1 MTIDKI
7 TKVLYDE
14 CITKECERISVRTP
28 FAFPQV
34 PNHNK
39 EEFMMKMK
47 RVLSLAMAGCLALSL
62 TACGGKTEPQSGGD
76 TAAPATE
83 SAGDTITLGMI
94 GPLTGSLAVYGT
106 HIERGVKLAI
116 EEINAAGGV
125 TLGDGTY
132 QLAVETKDDQGD
144 STECVNAMNALIS
157 DGIQLIVGSATSGC
171 TSAITSIANSEG
183 VVIMTPSG
191 TADSLTTTMDYVFR
205 TCFRDSFQG
214 ELAAQYAKDEGY
226 TKVGI
231 VYCSAD
237 TYSAGLRDAF
247 TVACD
252 KLGLDIVA
260 EESVATMTEVDYTN
274 QFNKMVSA
282 GAELVFTPFYY
293 DVMGPY
299 LVPQARSAGFTGVLL
314 GADGVD
320 NTETTIPAGADLSVY
335 NDVYFVN
342 HYSTELAASDV
353 SAKFVSSYEAKYG
366 ETPNNFDALAYD
378 AVYVYKTAMEA
389 CGAADAASVQAALA
403 DTSAGYDTTCGTFSF
418 DETGTPIK
426 NGVLM
431 GYTYTSGDAAVTKV
445 TVKALSLS

>member
-1 MTIDKI
+1 
-7 TKVLYDE
+7 
-14 CITKECERISVRTP
+14 
-28 FAFPQV
+28 
-34 PNHNK
+34 
-39 EEFMMKMK
+39 MKKKNM
-47 RVLSLAMAGCLALSL
+47 LSLMLAGCLALSL
-62 TACGGKTEPQSGGD
+62 TACGGQS
-76 TAAPATE
+76 E
-83 SAGDTITLGMI
+83 SGAGDADSSAPSGDGTITLGMI
-94 GPLTGSLAVYGT
+94 GPLTGSVAVYGT
-106 HIERGVKLAI
+106 HIENGVKLAI

-125 TLGDGTY
+125 TLSDGAH

-144 STECVNAMNALIS
+144 ATECVNAMNALIS
-157 DGIQLIVGSATSGC
+157 DGIQLVVGSATSGC

-183 VVIMTPSG
+183 VVMITPSG
-191 TADSLTTTMDYVFR
+191 TADSLTTAMDYVFR

-214 ELAAQYAKDEGY
+214 ELAAQYALDEGY
-226 TKVGI
+226 TKVGV

-247 TVACD
+247 IAACAD
-252 KLGLDIVA
+252 RGLDVVA

-274 QFNKMVSA
+274 QFNKMVAA

-314 GADGVD
+314 GGDGVD
-320 NTETTIPAGADLSVY
+320 STETTIPDGADLSVY

-342 HYSTELAASDV
+342 HYSTELATSDV
-353 SAKFVSSYEAKYG
+353 SKNFIESYEAKYG

-378 AVYVYKTAMEA
+378 AVYVYKAAMEA
-389 CGAADAASVQAALA
+389 CGASGAASVQAALA
-403 DTSAGYDTTCGTFSF
+403 DTSAAYDSTCGTFSF

-431 GYTYTSGDAAVTKV
+431 GYSYKDGDSAVSKI

>member
-1 MTIDKI
+1 MK
-7 TKVLYDE
+7 KKNML
-14 CITKECERISVRTP
+14 S
-28 FAFPQV
+28 
-34 PNHNK
+34 
-39 EEFMMKMK
+39 MM
-47 RVLSLAMAGCLALSL
+47 LAGCLALSL
-62 TACGGKTEPQSGGD
+62 TACGGSSESGAASDNSGASGD
-76 TAAPATE
+76 
-83 SAGDTITLGMI
+83 SGTITLGMI
-94 GPLTGSLAVYGT
+94 GPLTGSVAVYGT
-106 HIERGVKLAI
+106 HIENGVKLAI

-125 TLGDGTY
+125 TLSDGAH
-132 QLAVETKDDQGD
+132 QLAVEVKDDQGD

-157 DGIQLIVGSATSGC
+157 DGIQLVVGSATSGC
-171 TSAITSIANSEG
+171 TSAITSIANSED
-183 VVIMTPSG
+183 VVMITPSG

-214 ELAAQYAKDEGY
+214 ELAAQYALDEGY
-226 TKVGI
+226 TKVGV

-247 TVACD
+247 IAACQD
-252 KLGLDIVA
+252 KGLDVVA

-314 GADGVD
+314 GGDGVD
-320 NTETTIPAGADLSVY
+320 STETTIPAGADLSVY

-342 HYSTELAASDV
+342 HYSTELATSDV
-353 SAKFVSSYEAKYG
+353 SKNFVESYEAKYG
-366 ETPNNFDALAYD
+366 DTPNNFDALAYD
-378 AVYVYKTAMEA
+378 AVYVYKAAMEA
-389 CGAADAASVQAALA
+389 CGASDAASVQAALA
-403 DTSAGYDTTCGTFSF
+403 DTSAAYDSTCGTFSF

-431 GYTYTSGDAAVTKV
+431 GYSYKDGDSAVTKV

>member
-1 MTIDKI
+1 
-7 TKVLYDE
+7 
-14 CITKECERISVRTP
+14 
-28 FAFPQV
+28 
-34 PNHNK
+34 
-39 EEFMMKMK
+39 MKK
-47 RVLSLAMAGCLALSL
+47 KNVLSMMLAGCLALSL
-62 TACGGKTEPQSGGD
+62 TACGGSSESSDASDNSAASGDSG
-76 TAAPATE
+76 
-83 SAGDTITLGMI
+83 TITLGMI
-94 GPLTGSLAVYGT
+94 GPLTGSVAVYGT
-106 HIERGVKLAI
+106 HIENGVKLAI

-125 TLGDGTY
+125 TLSDGAH
-132 QLAVETKDDQGD
+132 QLAVEVKDDQGD
-144 STECVNAMNALIS
+144 STECVNAMNTLIS
-157 DGIQLIVGSATSGC
+157 DGIQLVVGSATSGC

-183 VVIMTPSG
+183 VVMITPSG

-214 ELAAQYAKDEGY
+214 ELAAQYALDEGY
-226 TKVGI
+226 TKVGV

-247 TVACD
+247 IAACQD
-252 KLGLDIVA
+252 KGLDVVA

-314 GADGVD
+314 GGDGVD
-320 NTETTIPAGADLSVY
+320 STETTIPAGADLSVY

-342 HYSTELAASDV
+342 HYSTELATSDV
-353 SAKFVSSYEAKYG
+353 SKKFVESYEAKYG

-378 AVYVYKTAMEA
+378 AVYVYKAAMEA
-389 CGAADAASVQAALA
+389 CGASDAASVQAALA
-403 DTSAGYDTTCGTFSF
+403 DTSAAYDSTCGTFSF

-431 GYTYTSGDAAVTKV
+431 GYSYKDGDAAVTKV

>member
-1 MTIDKI
+1 MK
-7 TKVLYDE
+7 KKNML
-14 CITKECERISVRTP
+14 S
-28 FAFPQV
+28 
-34 PNHNK
+34 
-39 EEFMMKMK
+39 MM
-47 RVLSLAMAGCLALSL
+47 LAGCLALSL
-62 TACGGKTEPQSGGD
+62 IACGGSSESG
-76 TAAPATE
+76 AASDNSGA
-83 SAGDTITLGMI
+83 SGNSGTITLGMI
-94 GPLTGSLAVYGT
+94 GPLTGSVAVYGT
-106 HIERGVKLAI
+106 HIENGVKLAI

-125 TLGDGTY
+125 TLSDGAH
-132 QLAVETKDDQGD
+132 QLAVEVKDDQGD

-157 DGIQLIVGSATSGC
+157 DGIQLVVGSATSGC
-171 TSAITSIANSEG
+171 ISAITSIANSEG
-183 VVIMTPSG
+183 VVMITPSG

-214 ELAAQYAKDEGY
+214 ELAAQYALDEGY
-226 TKVGI
+226 TKVGV

-247 TVACD
+247 IAACQD
-252 KLGLDIVA
+252 KGLDVVA

-314 GADGVD
+314 GGDGVD
-320 NTETTIPAGADLSVY
+320 STETTIPAGADLSVY

-342 HYSTELAASDV
+342 HYSTELATSDV
-353 SAKFVSSYEAKYG
+353 SKNFVESYEAKYG
-366 ETPNNFDALAYD
+366 DTPNNFDALAYD
-378 AVYVYKTAMEA
+378 AVYVYKAAMEA
-389 CGAADAASVQAALA
+389 CGASDAASVQAALA
-403 DTSAGYDTTCGTFSF
+403 DTSAAYDSTCGTFSF

-431 GYTYTSGDAAVTKV
+431 GYSYKDGDSAVTKV

>member
-1 MTIDKI
+1 
-7 TKVLYDE
+7 
-14 CITKECERISVRTP
+14 
-28 FAFPQV
+28 
-34 PNHNK
+34 
-39 EEFMMKMK
+39 MKKKNM
-47 RVLSLAMAGCLALSL
+47 LSLMLAGCLALSL
-62 TACGGKTEPQSGGD
+62 TACGGQS
-76 TAAPATE
+76 E
-83 SAGDTITLGMI
+83 SGAGDADSSAPSGDGTITLGMI
-94 GPLTGSLAVYGT
+94 GPLTGSVAVYGT
-106 HIERGVKLAI
+106 HIENGVKLAI

-125 TLGDGTY
+125 TLSDGAH

-144 STECVNAMNALIS
+144 ATECVNAMNALIS
-157 DGIQLIVGSATSGC
+157 DGIQLVVGSATSGC

-183 VVIMTPSG
+183 VVMITPSG
-191 TADSLTTTMDYVFR
+191 TADSLTTAMDYVFR

-214 ELAAQYAKDEGY
+214 ELAAQYALDEGY
-226 TKVGI
+226 TKVGV

-247 TVACD
+247 IAACAD
-252 KLGLDIVA
+252 RGLDVVA

-274 QFNKMVSA
+274 QFNKMVAA

-314 GADGVD
+314 GGDGVD
-320 NTETTIPAGADLSVY
+320 STETTIPDGADLSVY

-342 HYSTELAASDV
+342 HYSTELATSDV
-353 SAKFVSSYEAKYG
+353 SKNFIESYEAKYG

-378 AVYVYKTAMEA
+378 AVYVYKAAMEA
-389 CGAADAASVQAALA
+389 CGASDAASVQAALA
-403 DTSAGYDTTCGTFSF
+403 DTSAAYDSTCGTFSF

-431 GYTYTSGDAAVTKV
+431 GYSYKDGDSAVTKV

>member
-1 MTIDKI
+1 
-7 TKVLYDE
+7 
-14 CITKECERISVRTP
+14 
-28 FAFPQV
+28 
-34 PNHNK
+34 
-39 EEFMMKMK
+39 MKKKNM
-47 RVLSLAMAGCLALSL
+47 LSLMLAGCLTLSL
-62 TACGGKTEPQSGGD
+62 TACGGQS
-76 TAAPATE
+76 E
-83 SAGDTITLGMI
+83 SGAGDADSSAPSGDGTITLGMI
-94 GPLTGSLAVYGT
+94 GPLTGSVAVYGT
-106 HIERGVKLAI
+106 HIENGVKLAI

-125 TLGDGTY
+125 TLSDGAH

-144 STECVNAMNALIS
+144 ATECVNAMNALIS
-157 DGIQLIVGSATSGC
+157 DGIQLVVGSATSGC

-183 VVIMTPSG
+183 VVMITPSG
-191 TADSLTTTMDYVFR
+191 TADSLTTAMDYVFR

-214 ELAAQYAKDEGY
+214 ELAAQYALDEGY
-226 TKVGI
+226 TKVGV

-247 TVACD
+247 IAACAD
-252 KLGLDIVA
+252 RGLDVVA

-274 QFNKMVSA
+274 QFNKMVAA

-299 LVPQARSAGFTGVLL
+299 LVPEARSAGFTGVLL
-314 GADGVD
+314 GGDGVD
-320 NTETTIPAGADLSVY
+320 STETTIPDGADLSVY

-342 HYSTELAASDV
+342 HYSTELATSDV
-353 SAKFVSSYEAKYG
+353 SKNFIESYEAKYG

-378 AVYVYKTAMEA
+378 AVYVYKAAMEA
-389 CGAADAASVQAALA
+389 CGASDAASVQAALA
-403 DTSAGYDTTCGTFSF
+403 DTSAAYDSTCGTFSF

-431 GYTYTSGDAAVTKV
+431 GYSYKDGDSAVSKI

>member
-1 MTIDKI
+1 MK
-7 TKVLYDE
+7 KKNML
-14 CITKECERISVRTP
+14 S
-28 FAFPQV
+28 
-34 PNHNK
+34 
-39 EEFMMKMK
+39 MM
-47 RVLSLAMAGCLALSL
+47 LAGCLALSL
-62 TACGGKTEPQSGGD
+62 TACGGSSESSDASDNSAASGDSG
-76 TAAPATE
+76 
-83 SAGDTITLGMI
+83 TITLGMI
-94 GPLTGSLAVYGT
+94 GPLTGSVAVYGT
-106 HIERGVKLAI
+106 HIENGVKLAI

-125 TLGDGTY
+125 TLSDGAH
-132 QLAVETKDDQGD
+132 QLAVEVKDDQGD

-157 DGIQLIVGSATSGC
+157 DGIQLVVGSATSGC

-183 VVIMTPSG
+183 VVMITPSG

-214 ELAAQYAKDEGY
+214 ELAAQYALDEGY
-226 TKVGI
+226 TKVGV

-247 TVACD
+247 IAACQD
-252 KLGLDIVA
+252 KGLDVVA

-314 GADGVD
+314 GGDGVD
-320 NTETTIPAGADLSVY
+320 STETTIPAGADLSVY

-342 HYSTELAASDV
+342 HYSTELATSDI
-353 SAKFVSSYEAKYG
+353 SKKFVESYEAKYG
-366 ETPNNFDALAYD
+366 DTPNNFDALAYD
-378 AVYVYKTAMEA
+378 AVYVYKAAMEA
-389 CGAADAASVQAALA
+389 CGASDAASVQAALA
-403 DTSAGYDTTCGTFSF
+403 DTSAAYDSTCGTFSF

-431 GYTYTSGDAAVTKV
+431 GYSYKDGDSAVTKV

>member
-1 MTIDKI
+1 
-7 TKVLYDE
+7 
-14 CITKECERISVRTP
+14 
-28 FAFPQV
+28 
-34 PNHNK
+34 
-39 EEFMMKMK
+39 MKK
-47 RVLSLAMAGCLALSL
+47 KNTLSLMLAGCLALSL
-62 TACGGKTEPQSGGD
+62 TACGGQS
-76 TAAPATE
+76 E
-83 SAGDTITLGMI
+83 SGAGDADSSAPSGDGTITLGMI
-94 GPLTGSLAVYGT
+94 GPLTGSVAVYGT
-106 HIERGVKLAI
+106 HIENGVKLAI

-125 TLGDGTY
+125 TLSDGTY

-144 STECVNAMNALIS
+144 ATECVNAMNALIS
-157 DGIQLIVGSATSGC
+157 DGIQLVVGSATSGC

-183 VVIMTPSG
+183 VVMITPSG
-191 TADSLTTTMDYVFR
+191 TADSLTTAMDYVFR

-214 ELAAQYAKDEGY
+214 ELAAQYALDEGY
-226 TKVGI
+226 TKVGV

-247 TVACD
+247 IAACAD
-252 KLGLDIVA
+252 RGLDVVA

-274 QFNKMVSA
+274 QFNKMVAA

-314 GADGVD
+314 GGDGVD
-320 NTETTIPAGADLSVY
+320 STETTIPDGADLSVY

-342 HYSTELAASDV
+342 HYSTELATSDV
-353 SAKFVSSYEAKYG
+353 SKNFIESYEAKYG
-366 ETPNNFDALAYD
+366 EIPNNFDALAYD
-378 AVYVYKTAMEA
+378 AVYVYKDAMEA
-389 CGAADAASVQAALA
+389 CGASDAASVQAALA
-403 DTSAGYDTTCGTFSF
+403 DTSAAYDSTCGTFSF

-431 GYTYTSGDAAVTKV
+431 GYSYKDGDSAVSKI

>member
-1 MTIDKI
+1 
-7 TKVLYDE
+7 
-14 CITKECERISVRTP
+14 
-28 FAFPQV
+28 
-34 PNHNK
+34 
-39 EEFMMKMK
+39 MKKKNM
-47 RVLSLAMAGCLALSL
+47 LSLMLAGCLALSL
-62 TACGGKTEPQSGGD
+62 TACGGQS
-76 TAAPATE
+76 E
-83 SAGDTITLGMI
+83 SGAGDADSSAPSGDGTITLGMI
-94 GPLTGSLAVYGT
+94 GPLTGSVAVYGT
-106 HIERGVKLAI
+106 HIENGVKLAI

-125 TLGDGTY
+125 TLSDGAH

-144 STECVNAMNALIS
+144 ATECVNAMNALIS
-157 DGIQLIVGSATSGC
+157 DGIQLVVGSATSGC

-183 VVIMTPSG
+183 VVMITPSG
-191 TADSLTTTMDYVFR
+191 TADSLTTAMDYVFR

-214 ELAAQYAKDEGY
+214 ELAAQYALDEGY
-226 TKVGI
+226 TKVGV

-247 TVACD
+247 IAACANR
-252 KLGLDIVA
+252 GLDVVA

-274 QFNKMVSA
+274 QFNKMVAA

-314 GADGVD
+314 GGDGVD
-320 NTETTIPAGADLSVY
+320 STETTIPDGADLSVY

-342 HYSTELAASDV
+342 HYSTELATSDV
-353 SAKFVSSYEAKYG
+353 SKNFIESYEAKYG

-378 AVYVYKTAMEA
+378 AVYVYKAAMEA
-389 CGAADAASVQAALA
+389 CGASDAASVQAALA
-403 DTSAGYDTTCGTFSF
+403 DTSAAYDSTCGTFSF

-431 GYTYTSGDAAVTKV
+431 GYSYKDGDSAVSKI

>member
-1 MTIDKI
+1 
-7 TKVLYDE
+7 
-14 CITKECERISVRTP
+14 
-28 FAFPQV
+28 
-34 PNHNK
+34 
-39 EEFMMKMK
+39 MKK
-47 RVLSLAMAGCLALSL
+47 KNTLSLMLAGCLALSL
-62 TACGGKTEPQSGGD
+62 TACGGQS
-76 TAAPATE
+76 E
-83 SAGDTITLGMI
+83 SGAGDADSSAPSGDGTSTLGMI
-94 GPLTGSLAVYGT
+94 GPLTGSVAVYGT
-106 HIERGVKLAI
+106 HIENGVKLAI

-125 TLGDGTY
+125 TLSDGAH

-144 STECVNAMNALIS
+144 ATECVNAMNALIS
-157 DGIQLIVGSATSGC
+157 DGIQLVVGSATSGC

-183 VVIMTPSG
+183 VVMITPSG
-191 TADSLTTTMDYVFR
+191 TADSLTTAMDYVFR

-214 ELAAQYAKDEGY
+214 ELAAQYALDEGY
-226 TKVGI
+226 TKVGV

-247 TVACD
+247 IAACAD
-252 KLGLDIVA
+252 RGLDVVA

-274 QFNKMVSA
+274 QFNKMVAA

-314 GADGVD
+314 GGDGVD
-320 NTETTIPAGADLSVY
+320 STETTIPDGADLSVY

-342 HYSTELAASDV
+342 HYSTELATSDV
-353 SAKFVSSYEAKYG
+353 SKNFIESYEAKYG

-378 AVYVYKTAMEA
+378 AVYVYKAAMEA
-389 CGAADAASVQAALA
+389 CGASDAASVQAALA
-403 DTSAGYDTTCGTFSF
+403 DTSAAYDSTCGTFSF

-431 GYTYTSGDAAVTKV
+431 GYTYTEGDDAVSKV
-445 TVKALSLS
+445 AIESLSLS

>member
-1 MTIDKI
+1 
-7 TKVLYDE
+7 
-14 CITKECERISVRTP
+14 
-28 FAFPQV
+28 
-34 PNHNK
+34 
-39 EEFMMKMK
+39 MKKKNM
-47 RVLSLAMAGCLALSL
+47 LSLMLAGCLALSL
-62 TACGGKTEPQSGGD
+62 TACGGQS
-76 TAAPATE
+76 E
-83 SAGDTITLGMI
+83 SGAGDADSSAPSGDGTITLGMI
-94 GPLTGSLAVYGT
+94 GPLTGSVAVYGT
-106 HIERGVKLAI
+106 HIENGVKLAI

-125 TLGDGTY
+125 TLSDGAH

-144 STECVNAMNALIS
+144 ATECVNAMNALIS
-157 DGIQLIVGSATSGC
+157 DGIQLVVGSATSGC

-183 VVIMTPSG
+183 VVMITPSG
-191 TADSLTTTMDYVFR
+191 TADSLTTAMDYVFR

-214 ELAAQYAKDEGY
+214 ELAAQYALDEGY
-226 TKVGI
+226 TKVGV

-247 TVACD
+247 IAACAD
-252 KLGLDIVA
+252 RGLDVVA
-260 EESVATMTEVDYTN
+260 EESVATTTEVDYTN
-274 QFNKMVSA
+274 QFNKMVAA

-314 GADGVD
+314 GGDGVD
-320 NTETTIPAGADLSVY
+320 STETTIPDGADLSVY

-342 HYSTELAASDV
+342 HYSTELATSDV
-353 SAKFVSSYEAKYG
+353 SKNFIESYEAKYG

-378 AVYVYKTAMEA
+378 AVYVYKAAMEA
-389 CGAADAASVQAALA
+389 CGASDAASVQAALA
-403 DTSAGYDTTCGTFSF
+403 DTSAAYDSTCGTFSF

-431 GYTYTSGDAAVTKV
+431 GYSYKDGDSAVSKI

>member
-1 MTIDKI
+1 
-7 TKVLYDE
+7 
-14 CITKECERISVRTP
+14 
-28 FAFPQV
+28 
-34 PNHNK
+34 
-39 EEFMMKMK
+39 MKMK
-47 RVLSLAMAGCLALSL
+47 RLLSLAMAGCLALSL
-62 TACGGKTEPQSGGD
+62 TACGGKTDTQQPSGD
-76 TAAPATE
+76 TAVP
-83 SAGDTITLGMI
+83 SAGNADSNITLGMI

-125 TLGDGTY
+125 TLSDGAY

-260 EESVATMTEVDYTN
+260 EESVATMTEVDYTTVRN
-274 QFNKMVSA
+274 LKKAPGGAPGFVIYHTNWSAIVSPDK
-282 GAELVFTPFYY
+282 EK
-293 DVMGPY
+293 
-299 LVPQARSAGFTGVLL
+299 
-314 GADGVD
+314 
-320 NTETTIPAGADLSVY
+320 I
-335 NDVYFVN
+335 
-342 HYSTELAASDV
+342 AA
-353 SAKFVSSYEAKYG
+353 
-366 ETPNNFDALAYD
+366 
-378 AVYVYKTAMEA
+378 MR
-389 CGAADAASVQAALA
+389 
-403 DTSAGYDTTCGTFSF
+403 
-418 DETGTPIK
+418 
-426 NGVLM
+426 
-431 GYTYTSGDAAVTKV
+431 
-445 TVKALSLS
+445 VK

>member
-1 MTIDKI
+1 
-7 TKVLYDE
+7 
-14 CITKECERISVRTP
+14 
-28 FAFPQV
+28 
-34 PNHNK
+34 
-39 EEFMMKMK
+39 MKKKNM
-47 RVLSLAMAGCLALSL
+47 LSLMLAGCLALSL
-62 TACGGKTEPQSGGD
+62 TACGGQS
-76 TAAPATE
+76 E
-83 SAGDTITLGMI
+83 SGAGDADSSAPSGDGTITLGMI
-94 GPLTGSLAVYGT
+94 GPLTGSVAVYGT
-106 HIERGVKLAI
+106 HIENGVKLAI

-125 TLGDGTY
+125 TLSDGAH

-144 STECVNAMNALIS
+144 ATECVNAMNALIS
-157 DGIQLIVGSATSGC
+157 DGIQLVVGSATSGC

-183 VVIMTPSG
+183 AVMITPSG
-191 TADSLTTTMDYVFR
+191 TADSLTTAMDYVFR

-214 ELAAQYAKDEGY
+214 ELAAQYALDEGY
-226 TKVGI
+226 TKVGV

-247 TVACD
+247 IAACAD
-252 KLGLDIVA
+252 RGLDVVA

-274 QFNKMVSA
+274 QFNKMVAA

-314 GADGVD
+314 GGDGVD
-320 NTETTIPAGADLSVY
+320 STETTIPDGADLSVY

-342 HYSTELAASDV
+342 HYSTELATSDV
-353 SAKFVSSYEAKYG
+353 SKNFIESYEAKYG

-378 AVYVYKTAMEA
+378 AVYVYKAAMEA
-389 CGAADAASVQAALA
+389 CGASDAASVQTALA
-403 DTSAGYDTTCGTFSF
+403 DTSAAYDSTCGTFSF

-431 GYTYTSGDAAVTKV
+431 GYSYKDGDSTVSKI

>member
-1 MTIDKI
+1 MK
-7 TKVLYDE
+7 KKNML
-14 CITKECERISVRTP
+14 S
-28 FAFPQV
+28 
-34 PNHNK
+34 
-39 EEFMMKMK
+39 MM
-47 RVLSLAMAGCLALSL
+47 LAGCLALSL
-62 TACGGKTEPQSGGD
+62 TACGGKSESSGASDNSAASGD
-76 TAAPATE
+76 
-83 SAGDTITLGMI
+83 SGTITLGMI
-94 GPLTGSLAVYGT
+94 GPLTGSVAVYGT
-106 HIERGVKLAI
+106 HIENGVKLAI

-125 TLGDGTY
+125 TLSDGAH
-132 QLAVETKDDQGD
+132 QLAVEVKDDQGD

-157 DGIQLIVGSATSGC
+157 DGIQLVVGSATSGC

-183 VVIMTPSG
+183 VVMITPSG

-214 ELAAQYAKDEGY
+214 ELAAQYALDEGY
-226 TKVGI
+226 TKVGV

-247 TVACD
+247 IAACQD
-252 KLGLDIVA
+252 KGLDVVA

-314 GADGVD
+314 GGDGVD
-320 NTETTIPAGADLSVY
+320 STETTIPAGADLSVY

-342 HYSTELAASDV
+342 HYSTELATSDV
-353 SAKFVSSYEAKYG
+353 SKNFVESYEAKYG
-366 ETPNNFDALAYD
+366 DTPNNFDALAYD
-378 AVYVYKTAMEA
+378 AVYVYKAAMEA
-389 CGAADAASVQAALA
+389 CGASDAASVQAALA
-403 DTSAGYDTTCGTFSF
+403 DTSAAYDSTCGTFSF

-431 GYTYTSGDAAVTKV
+431 GYSYKDGDSAVTKV

>member
-1 MTIDKI
+1 
-7 TKVLYDE
+7 
-14 CITKECERISVRTP
+14 
-28 FAFPQV
+28 
-34 PNHNK
+34 
-39 EEFMMKMK
+39 MKKKNM
-47 RVLSLAMAGCLALSL
+47 LSLMLAGCLVLSL
-62 TACGGKTEPQSGGD
+62 TACGGQSESGAGD
-76 TAAPATE
+76 ADSSAP
-83 SAGDTITLGMI
+83 SGDDTITLGMI
-94 GPLTGSLAVYGT
+94 GPLTGSVAVYGT
-106 HIERGVKLAI
+106 HIENGVKLAI

-125 TLGDGTY
+125 TLSDGAH

-144 STECVNAMNALIS
+144 ATECVNAMNALIS
-157 DGIQLIVGSATSGC
+157 DGIQLVVGSATSGC

-183 VVIMTPSG
+183 VVMITPSG
-191 TADSLTTTMDYVFR
+191 TADSLTTAMDYVFR

-214 ELAAQYAKDEGY
+214 ELAAQYALDEGY
-226 TKVGI
+226 TKVGV

-247 TVACD
+247 IAACAD
-252 KLGLDIVA
+252 RGLDVVA

-274 QFNKMVSA
+274 QFNKMVAA

-314 GADGVD
+314 GGDGVD
-320 NTETTIPAGADLSVY
+320 STETTIPDGADLSVY

-342 HYSTELAASDV
+342 HYSTELATSDV
-353 SAKFVSSYEAKYG
+353 SKNFIESYEAKYG

-378 AVYVYKTAMEA
+378 AVYVYKAAMEA
-389 CGAADAASVQAALA
+389 CGASDAASVQAALA
-403 DTSAGYDTTCGTFSF
+403 DTSAAYDSTCGTFSF

-431 GYTYTSGDAAVTKV
+431 GYSYKDGDSAVSKI

>member
-1 MTIDKI
+1 MK
-7 TKVLYDE
+7 KKNML
-14 CITKECERISVRTP
+14 S
-28 FAFPQV
+28 
-34 PNHNK
+34 
-39 EEFMMKMK
+39 MM
-47 RVLSLAMAGCLALSL
+47 LAGCLALSL
-62 TACGGKTEPQSGGD
+62 TACGGSSESSDASDNSAASGDSG
-76 TAAPATE
+76 
-83 SAGDTITLGMI
+83 TITLGMI
-94 GPLTGSLAVYGT
+94 GPLTGSVAVYGT
-106 HIERGVKLAI
+106 HIENGVKLAI

-125 TLGDGTY
+125 TLSDGAH
-132 QLAVETKDDQGD
+132 QLAVEVKDDQGD

-157 DGIQLIVGSATSGC
+157 DGIQLVVGSATSGC

-183 VVIMTPSG
+183 VVMITPSG

-214 ELAAQYAKDEGY
+214 ELAAQYALDEGY
-226 TKVGI
+226 TKVGV

-247 TVACD
+247 IAACQD
-252 KLGLDIVA
+252 KGLDVVA

-314 GADGVD
+314 GGDGVD
-320 NTETTIPAGADLSVY
+320 STETTIPAGADLSVY

-342 HYSTELAASDV
+342 HYSTELATSDV
-353 SAKFVSSYEAKYG
+353 SKNFVESYEAKYG
-366 ETPNNFDALAYD
+366 DTPNNFDALAYD
-378 AVYVYKTAMEA
+378 AVYVYKAAMEA
-389 CGAADAASVQAALA
+389 CGASDAASVQAALA
-403 DTSAGYDTTCGTFSF
+403 DTSAAYDSTCGTFSF

-431 GYTYTSGDAAVTKV
+431 GYSYKDGDSAVTKV

>member
-1 MTIDKI
+1 MK
-7 TKVLYDE
+7 KKNML
-14 CITKECERISVRTP
+14 S
-28 FAFPQV
+28 
-34 PNHNK
+34 
-39 EEFMMKMK
+39 MM
-47 RVLSLAMAGCLALSL
+47 LAGCLALSL
-62 TACGGKTEPQSGGD
+62 TACGGSSESGAASDNSGASGD
-76 TAAPATE
+76 
-83 SAGDTITLGMI
+83 SGTITLGMI
-94 GPLTGSLAVYGT
+94 GPLTGSVAVYGT
-106 HIERGVKLAI
+106 HIENGVKLAI

-125 TLGDGTY
+125 TLSDGTH
-132 QLAVETKDDQGD
+132 QLAVEVKDDQGD

-157 DGIQLIVGSATSGC
+157 DGIQLVVGSATSGC

-183 VVIMTPSG
+183 VVMITPSG

-214 ELAAQYAKDEGY
+214 ELAAQYALDEGY
-226 TKVGI
+226 TKVGV

-247 TVACD
+247 IAACQD
-252 KLGLDIVA
+252 KGLDVVA

-314 GADGVD
+314 GGDGVD
-320 NTETTIPAGADLSVY
+320 STETTIPAGADLSVY

-342 HYSTELAASDV
+342 HYSTELATSDV
-353 SAKFVSSYEAKYG
+353 SKNFVESYEAKYG
-366 ETPNNFDALAYD
+366 DTPNNFDALAYD
-378 AVYVYKTAMEA
+378 AVYVYKAAMEA
-389 CGAADAASVQAALA
+389 CGASDAASVQAALA
-403 DTSAGYDTTCGTFSF
+403 DTNAAYDSTCGTFSF

-431 GYTYTSGDAAVTKV
+431 GYSYKDGDSAVTKV

>member
-1 MTIDKI
+1 
-7 TKVLYDE
+7 
-14 CITKECERISVRTP
+14 
-28 FAFPQV
+28 
-34 PNHNK
+34 
-39 EEFMMKMK
+39 MMKQK
-47 RVLSLAMAGCLALSL
+47 NLLSLFLACCLAFTL
-62 TACGGKTEPQSGGD
+62 TACGGKTEEPEAGGGD
-76 TAAPATE
+76 AAPAE
-83 SAGDTITLGMI
+83 EASGETITLGMI

-106 HIERGVKLAI
+106 HIEKGVKLAI
-116 EEINAAGGV
+116 DEINAAGGV
-125 TLGDGTY
+125 ALSDGAC

-144 STECVNAMNALIS
+144 PTECVNAMNALIS
-157 DGIQLIVGSATSGC
+157 DGIQLVVGSATSGC
-171 TSAITSIANSEG
+171 TSAITSVANSEG
-183 VVIMTPSG
+183 VVMITPSG
-191 TADSLTTTMDYVFR
+191 TADSLTTAMDFVFR

-214 ELAAQYAKDEGY
+214 ELAAQWAKDEGY

-247 TVACD
+247 TAACGD
-252 KLGLDIVA
+252 KGLEIVA

-282 GAELVFTPFYY
+282 GAEMVFTPFYY

-299 LVPQARSAGFTGVLL
+299 LVPQARSVGFTGVLL

-320 NTETTIPAGADLSVY
+320 NTETTIPDGADLSVH
-335 NDVYFVN
+335 NDAYFVN

-353 SAKFVSSYEAKYG
+353 STNFVKNYEAAYG

-389 CGAADAASVQAALA
+389 CGASDAASVQAALA
-403 DTSAGYDTTCGTFSF
+403 DTSAAYDTTCGSFSF

-431 GYTYTSGDAAVTKV
+431 GYTYTAGDEDVSKI

>member
-1 MTIDKI
+1 MK
-7 TKVLYDE
+7 KKNML
-14 CITKECERISVRTP
+14 S
-28 FAFPQV
+28 
-34 PNHNK
+34 
-39 EEFMMKMK
+39 MM
-47 RVLSLAMAGCLALSL
+47 LAGCLALSL
-62 TACGGKTEPQSGGD
+62 TACGGSSESGAASDNSGASGD
-76 TAAPATE
+76 
-83 SAGDTITLGMI
+83 SGTITLGSI
-94 GPLTGSLAVYGT
+94 GPLTGSVAVYGT
-106 HIERGVKLAI
+106 HIENGVKLAI

-125 TLGDGTY
+125 TLSDGAH
-132 QLAVETKDDQGD
+132 QLAVEVKDDQGD

-157 DGIQLIVGSATSGC
+157 DGIQLVVGSATSGC

-183 VVIMTPSG
+183 VVMITPSG

-214 ELAAQYAKDEGY
+214 ELAAQYALDEGY
-226 TKVGI
+226 TKVGV

-247 TVACD
+247 IAACQD
-252 KLGLDIVA
+252 KGLDVVA

-314 GADGVD
+314 GGDGVD
-320 NTETTIPAGADLSVY
+320 STETTIPAGADLSVY

-342 HYSTELAASDV
+342 HYSTELATSDV
-353 SAKFVSSYEAKYG
+353 SKNFVESYEAKYG
-366 ETPNNFDALAYD
+366 DTPNNFDALAYD
-378 AVYVYKTAMEA
+378 AVYVYKAAMEA
-389 CGAADAASVQAALA
+389 CGASDAASVQAALA
-403 DTSAGYDTTCGTFSF
+403 DTSAAYDSTCGTFSF

-431 GYTYTSGDAAVTKV
+431 GYSYKDGDSAVTKV

>member
-1 MTIDKI
+1 MKKI
-7 TKVLYDE
+7 VCL
-14 CITKECERISVRTP
+14 VM
-28 FAFPQV
+28 A
-34 PNHNK
+34 
-39 EEFMMKMK
+39 
-47 RVLSLAMAGCLALSL
+47 LAMLLGLC
-62 TACGGKTEPQSGGD
+62 ACGGQS
-76 TAAPATE
+76 E
-83 SAGDTITLGMI
+83 SGAGDADSSAPSGDGTITLGMI
-94 GPLTGSLAVYGT
+94 GPLTGSVAVYGT
-106 HIERGVKLAI
+106 HIENGVKLAI

-125 TLGDGTY
+125 TLSDGAH

-144 STECVNAMNALIS
+144 ATECVNAMNALIS
-157 DGIQLIVGSATSGC
+157 DGIQLVVGSATSGC

-183 VVIMTPSG
+183 VVMITPSG
-191 TADSLTTTMDYVFR
+191 TADSLTTAMDYVFR

-214 ELAAQYAKDEGY
+214 ELAAQYALDEGY
-226 TKVGI
+226 TKVGV

-247 TVACD
+247 IAACAD
-252 KLGLDIVA
+252 RGLDVVA

-274 QFNKMVSA
+274 QFNKMVAA

-314 GADGVD
+314 GGDGVD
-320 NTETTIPAGADLSVY
+320 STETTIPDGADLSVY

-342 HYSTELAASDV
+342 HYSTELATSDV
-353 SAKFVSSYEAKYG
+353 SKNFIESYEAKYG
-366 ETPNNFDALAYD
+366 ETPNTFDALAYD
-378 AVYVYKTAMEA
+378 AVYVYKAAMEA
-389 CGAADAASVQAALA
+389 CGASDAASVQAALA
-403 DTSAGYDTTCGTFSF
+403 DTSAAYDSTCGTFSF

-431 GYTYTSGDAAVTKV
+431 GYSYKDGDSAVSKI

>member
-1 MTIDKI
+1 MK
-7 TKVLYDE
+7 KKNML
-14 CITKECERISVRTP
+14 S
-28 FAFPQV
+28 
-34 PNHNK
+34 
-39 EEFMMKMK
+39 MM
-47 RVLSLAMAGCLALSL
+47 LAGCLALSL
-62 TACGGKTEPQSGGD
+62 TACGGSSESGAASDNSGASGD
-76 TAAPATE
+76 
-83 SAGDTITLGMI
+83 SGTITLGMI
-94 GPLTGSLAVYGT
+94 GPLTGSVAVYGT
-106 HIERGVKLAI
+106 HIENGVKLAI

-125 TLGDGTY
+125 TLSDGAH
-132 QLAVETKDDQGD
+132 QLAVEVKDDQGD

-157 DGIQLIVGSATSGC
+157 DGIQLVVGSATSGC

-183 VVIMTPSG
+183 VVMITPSG

-214 ELAAQYAKDEGY
+214 ELAAQYALDEGY
-226 TKVGI
+226 TKVGV

-247 TVACD
+247 IAACQD
-252 KLGLDIVA
+252 KGLDVVA

-314 GADGVD
+314 GGDGVD
-320 NTETTIPAGADLSVY
+320 STETTIPAGADLSVY

-342 HYSTELAASDV
+342 HYSTELATSDV
-353 SAKFVSSYEAKYG
+353 SKKFVESYEAKYG
-366 ETPNNFDALAYD
+366 DTPNNFDALAYD
-378 AVYVYKTAMEA
+378 AVYVYKAAMEA
-389 CGAADAASVQAALA
+389 CGASDAASVQAALA
-403 DTSAGYDTTCGTFSF
+403 DTSAAYDSTCGTFSF

-431 GYTYTSGDAAVTKV
+431 GYSYKDGDSAVTKV

>member
-1 MTIDKI
+1 
-7 TKVLYDE
+7 
-14 CITKECERISVRTP
+14 
-28 FAFPQV
+28 
-34 PNHNK
+34 
-39 EEFMMKMK
+39 MKK
-47 RVLSLAMAGCLALSL
+47 KNVLSMMLAGCLALSL
-62 TACGGKTEPQSGGD
+62 TACGGSSESGAASDNSGASGD
-76 TAAPATE
+76 
-83 SAGDTITLGMI
+83 SGTITLGMI
-94 GPLTGSLAVYGT
+94 GPLTGSVAVYGT
-106 HIERGVKLAI
+106 HIENGVKLAI

-125 TLGDGTY
+125 TLSDGAH
-132 QLAVETKDDQGD
+132 QLAVEVKDDQGD

-157 DGIQLIVGSATSGC
+157 DGIQLVVGSATSGC

-183 VVIMTPSG
+183 VVMITPSG

-214 ELAAQYAKDEGY
+214 ELAAQYALDEGY
-226 TKVGI
+226 TKVGV

-247 TVACD
+247 IAACQD
-252 KLGLDIVA
+252 KGLDVVA

-314 GADGVD
+314 GGDGVD
-320 NTETTIPAGADLSVY
+320 STETTIPAGADLSVY

-342 HYSTELAASDV
+342 HYSTELATSDV
-353 SAKFVSSYEAKYG
+353 SKNFVESYEAKYG
-366 ETPNNFDALAYD
+366 DTPNNFDALAYD
-378 AVYVYKTAMEA
+378 AVYVYKAAMEA
-389 CGAADAASVQAALA
+389 CGASDAASVQAALA
-403 DTSAGYDTTCGTFSF
+403 DTSAAYDSTCGTFSF

-431 GYTYTSGDAAVTKV
+431 GYSYKDGDSAVTKV

>member
-1 MTIDKI
+1 MK
-7 TKVLYDE
+7 KKNML
-14 CITKECERISVRTP
+14 S
-28 FAFPQV
+28 
-34 PNHNK
+34 
-39 EEFMMKMK
+39 MM
-47 RVLSLAMAGCLALSL
+47 LAGCLALSL
-62 TACGGKTEPQSGGD
+62 TACGGSSESGAASDNSGASGD
-76 TAAPATE
+76 
-83 SAGDTITLGMI
+83 SGTITLGMI
-94 GPLTGSLAVYGT
+94 GPLTGSVAVYGT
-106 HIERGVKLAI
+106 HIENGVKLAI

-125 TLGDGTY
+125 TLSDGTH
-132 QLAVETKDDQGD
+132 QLAVEVKDDQGD

-157 DGIQLIVGSATSGC
+157 DGIQLVVGSATSGC

-183 VVIMTPSG
+183 VVMITPSG

-214 ELAAQYAKDEGY
+214 ELAAQYALDEGY
-226 TKVGI
+226 TKVGV

-247 TVACD
+247 IAACQD
-252 KLGLDIVA
+252 KGLDVVA

-282 GAELVFTPFYY
+282 GAEMVFTPFYY

-314 GADGVD
+314 GGDGVD
-320 NTETTIPAGADLSVY
+320 STETTIPAGADLSVY

-342 HYSTELAASDV
+342 HYSTELATSDV
-353 SAKFVSSYEAKYG
+353 SKNFVESYEAKYG
-366 ETPNNFDALAYD
+366 DTPNNFDALAYD
-378 AVYVYKTAMEA
+378 AVYVYKAAMEA
-389 CGAADAASVQAALA
+389 CGASDAASVQAALA
-403 DTSAGYDTTCGTFSF
+403 DTSAAYDSTCGTFSF

-431 GYTYTSGDAAVTKV
+431 GYSYKDGDSAVTKV

>member
-1 MTIDKI
+1 MK
-7 TKVLYDE
+7 KKNML
-14 CITKECERISVRTP
+14 S
-28 FAFPQV
+28 
-34 PNHNK
+34 
-39 EEFMMKMK
+39 MM
-47 RVLSLAMAGCLALSL
+47 LAGCLALSL
-62 TACGGKTEPQSGGD
+62 TACGGSSESGAASDNSGASGD
-76 TAAPATE
+76 
-83 SAGDTITLGMI
+83 SGTITLGMI
-94 GPLTGSLAVYGT
+94 GPLTGSVAVYGT
-106 HIERGVKLAI
+106 HIENGVKLAI

-125 TLGDGTY
+125 TLSDGTH
-132 QLAVETKDDQGD
+132 QLAVEVKDDQGD

-157 DGIQLIVGSATSGC
+157 DGIQLVVGSATSGC

-183 VVIMTPSG
+183 VVMITPSG

-214 ELAAQYAKDEGY
+214 ELAAQYALDEGY
-226 TKVGI
+226 TKVGV

-247 TVACD
+247 IAACQD
-252 KLGLDIVA
+252 KGLDVVA

-314 GADGVD
+314 GGDGVD
-320 NTETTIPAGADLSVY
+320 STETTIPAGADLSVY

-342 HYSTELAASDV
+342 HYSTELATSDV
-353 SAKFVSSYEAKYG
+353 SKNCVESYEAKYG
-366 ETPNNFDALAYD
+366 DTPNNFDALAYD
-378 AVYVYKTAMEA
+378 AVYVYKAAMEA
-389 CGAADAASVQAALA
+389 CGASDAASVQAALA
-403 DTSAGYDTTCGTFSF
+403 DTSAAYDSTCGTFSF

-431 GYTYTSGDAAVTKV
+431 GYSYKDGDSAVTKV